1 MRPPANVARE
11 FGQTVRSHRLS
22 KGMTQQDLA
31 DKCGLDLSYVGGIER
46 GQRNP
51 TLGVIHAM
59 ASVLGVAMADL
70 MQGE

>member
-1 MRPPANVARE
+1 MLSPAAR
-11 FGQTVRSHRLS
+11 GSSRRLS

-51 TLGVIHAM
+51 TLGVIQAL
-59 ASVLGVAMADL
+59 ASVLEVRMADL
-70 MQGE
+70 VQEE